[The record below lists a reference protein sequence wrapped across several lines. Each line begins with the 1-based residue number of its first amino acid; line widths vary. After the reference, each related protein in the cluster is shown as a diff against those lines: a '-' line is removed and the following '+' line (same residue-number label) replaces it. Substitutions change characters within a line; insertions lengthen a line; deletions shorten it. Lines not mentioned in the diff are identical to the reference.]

1 MHRAPF
7 LLLLVFLL
15 VGADDPPLVPAKI
28 EFDGKDGKE
37 VFRIDPEGPEAELQ
51 SGAGRKTLATYA
63 RAGDAITIELPKKDA
78 LSRVTADRKGAKYL
92 LSGPDGKTRWRLERE
107 PDGDWELLDA
117 DGKEH
122 AKLKLRDDGFKVVDA
137 EDTERGRVKKKEDK
151 LSLRNA
157 AGEEILRTRD
167 TRDEL
172 AAACFLLPG
181 LTFPE
186 KGGFALALIVL
197 PPAPRE

>member
-1 MHRAPF
+1 M
-7 LLLLVFLL
+7 
-15 VGADDPPLVPAKI
+15 
-28 EFDGKDGKE
+28 
-37 VFRIDPEGPEAELQ
+37 EAEVE
-51 SGAGRKTLATYA
+51 T
-63 RAGDAITIELPKKDA
+63 DI
-78 LSRVTADRKGAKYL
+78 AKF
-92 LSGPDGKTRWRLERE
+92 
-107 PDGDWELLDA
+107 
-117 DGKEH
+117 KE
-122 AKLKLRDDGFKVVDA
+122 
-137 EDTERGRVKKKEDK
+137 EMSKKKEDK